1 MLREL
6 AEQTGAGALAIA
18 SMFFFLAV
26 WVAITLRVFTTR
38 REDLDARARLALEG
52 DEAPGPRAPGSDA
65 LARGSEI
72 GAQARQGR
80 RIESG
85 AGTEA

>member
-1 MLREL
+1 VLQEL
-6 AEQTGAGALAIA
+6 AAQTGATAFAIA
-18 SMFFFLAV
+18 SMLFFLVV

-52 DEAPGPRAPGSDA
+52 DDAPGSD
-65 LARGSEI
+65 L
-72 GAQARQGR
+72 GATARQGR
-80 RIESG
+80 RTESG